1 MTAVAPSLMQPA
13 PGRLRVGQGGIWLGS
28 LLFFLMLF
36 LPASY
41 QPIKAALLAVVL
53 AAITVQALHRGR
65 LTLHRAILLWTL
77 LSVAT
82 GLFFLL
88 RGVTRGA
95 PGAIEV
101 GRVYALWPL
110 VYMILIAGIAATPAA
125 LPNIMRVL
133 VVATIAIGVYGA
145 SYILHMVGVLP
156 DALYL
161 PLEQNQRISFYA
173 GWVEFNIDSLA
184 SLLFLVPFIVSALMT
199 WPKAQTVISRRW
211 LWIALFTGVALAAMS
226 ARRALLLV
234 IAVSPLFTLVL
245 RQLLPK
251 AEKRDSRA
259 LVLHFLVVGGV
270 ALFGLAL
277 TLHFLFGLSF
287 GPVADMFKRGFAF
300 GSYVR
305 GVERRDQFFNLLNG
319 WLQVPILGSGHG
331 GVAPGWA
338 RSQEQPWAYELSYFA
353 LLFHT
358 GLVGF
363 LIYAAGVSW
372 IVTRSLRIIREG
384 NRLGL
389 CMLSVLVGTV
399 SFLIANGADPYLE
412 KYDYMWVIFLPVAI
426 INIWLCTRE
435 PLRVG
440 HEPGP

>member
-1 MTAVAPSLMQPA
+1 MTTAVLAQPDA
-13 PGRLRVGQGGIWLGS
+13 IRARVGHGGIWLGS

-36 LPASY
+36 LPAAY
-41 QPIKAALLAVVL
+41 QPIKAALLALML
-53 AAITVQALHRGR
+53 AAITIQALYRGR
-65 LTLHRAILLWTL
+65 LTLHRTIVLWTL
-77 LSVAT
+77 VSIAT
-82 GLFFLL
+82 GLFFML
-88 RGVTRGA
+88 RGVMRGT

-110 VYMILIAGIAATPAA
+110 VYMILVAGIAATPGA
-125 LPNIMRVL
+125 LPSIARVL

-145 SYILHMVGVLP
+145 SYIFHFVGLLP
-156 DALYL
+156 DALYIGFA
-161 PLEQNQRISFYA
+161 QNQRIGFYG

-184 SLLFLVPFIVSALMT
+184 SLLFLIPFIVSALMT
-199 WPKAQTVISRRW
+199 WPKAEALVSRRW
-211 LWIALFTGVALAAMS
+211 LWIALFIGVSLAALS

-234 IAVSPLFTLVL
+234 IGISPLLALAL
-245 RQLLPK
+245 RQLLPR
-251 AEKRDSRA
+251 AEKRSSRA
-259 LVLHFLVVGGV
+259 LVLHFFVVGGL
-270 ALFGLAL
+270 ALTGLAL

-287 GPVADMFKRGFAF
+287 GPMTDMFKRGFAF

-305 GVERRDQFFNLLNG
+305 GVERRDQFFNLLTG
-319 WLQVPILGSGHG
+319 WMQSPILGSGHG

-338 RSQEQPWAYELSYFA
+338 RSQETPWAYELSYVA

-358 GLVGF
+358 GLAGF
-363 LIYAAGVSW
+363 LIYAAGVGW
-372 IVTRSLRIIREG
+372 IITMSLRVIRQG

-399 SFLIANGADPYLE
+399 SFLIANAADPYLE

-435 PLRVG
+435 PLPVG
-440 HEPGP
+440 HERSP

>member
-1 MTAVAPSLMQPA
+1 MTTVAPSLQQPVLV
-13 PGRLRVGQGGIWLGS
+13 RLRGGHGGIWLAS

-36 LPASY
+36 VPAAY
-41 QPIKAALLAVVL
+41 QPIKAALLAAVL
-53 AAITVQALHRGR
+53 GTITIQALYRGR
-65 LTLHRAILLWTL
+65 LTLHRAIVLWTL
-77 LSVAT
+77 LSIAT

-88 RGVTRGA
+88 RGVARGQ
-95 PGAIEV
+95 PGAVEV
-101 GRVYALWPL
+101 GRVYALWPF
-110 VYMILIAGIAATPAA
+110 VYMILIAGIAATPGA
-125 LPNIMRVL
+125 LPSIVRVL
-133 VVATIAIGVYGA
+133 VVATIAIGAYGA
-145 SYILHMVGVLP
+145 SYIAHFIGWLP

-161 PLEQNQRISFYA
+161 PLEQNQRIGLYG

-184 SLLFLVPFIVSALMT
+184 SLLFLIPFVVSALMT
-199 WPKAQTVISRRW
+199 WPKAQALVSRRW
-211 LWIALFTGVALAAMS
+211 LWIALFMGVALAALS

-234 IAVSPLFTLVL
+234 VGLSPLLTLAV

-251 AEKRDSRA
+251 AEKRDSRP
-259 LVLHFLVVGGV
+259 LVLHFLVIGGV
-270 ALFGLAL
+270 ALFGLAV
-277 TLHFLFGLSF
+277 TLHFLFGLRF
-287 GPVADMFKRGFAF
+287 GPVADMFTRGFEF

-319 WLQVPILGSGHG
+319 WLKVPILGSGHG

-363 LIYAAGVSW
+363 LIYATGVGW
-372 IVTRSLRIIREG
+372 IIIKSLRIVREG
-384 NRLGL
+384 QRLGL

-426 INIWLCTRE
+426 INLWLCTRE
-435 PLRVG
+435 PLPVG
-440 HEPGP
+440 HAPGP